1 MVIDLSNKVIGV
13 GRLHKIENELGNVC
27 AQIRYMAVSKDF
39 QKKGLGTKILTN
51 LEKYAFNDNI
61 SEIMLHSRE
70 NAIDFYK
77 KNGYEVIK
85 KTHILYN
92 SIQHWL
98 MSKNNN
104 NLLRLES
111 IIKSFPNCLFL
122 IPFRDPIQQANSL
135 LLTHQN
141 FSELHKKN
149 NFIKK
154 YMRYLVHYEFGANH
168 MPQEFS
174 QNINKSLD
182 ANSIALVI
190 AFSLV
195 LLI

>member
-1 MVIDLSNKVIGV
+1 MSSYIIKEPKTNDEFKLYYDFRWELLRKPYDQIKGSEKDKYENKAYHLMVINLSNKVIGV

-51 LEKYAFNDNI
+51 LEKYAFNDNA
-61 SEIMLHSRE
+61 SEIILHSRE

-104 NLLRLES
+104 LS
-111 IIKSFPNCLFL
+111 I
-122 IPFRDPIQQANSL
+122 
-135 LLTHQN
+135 
-141 FSELHKKN
+141 
-149 NFIKK
+149 
-154 YMRYLVHYEFGANH
+154 
-168 MPQEFS
+168 
-174 QNINKSLD
+174 
-182 ANSIALVI
+182 
-190 AFSLV
+190 
-195 LLI
+195 